1 MADKVIRRQF
11 RGCLKENAKEGTRL
25 CMAAAEAEKEVRRLI
40 QDGSLLTA
48 SVYYHE
54 NMCFLYYEALKEDV
68 DPADFFKSLEDFLE
82 PWPEEGGKTCWAPMY
97 SIYWHSVPQD
107 VDSWM
112 EGRKG
117 KKNRIGRI
125 AFLYPEKMF
134 SYTYWHQAI
143 VEEGLL
149 KGDQYQFISL
159 HENILFSYFEEPKN
173 MVNIT
178 GMDKASEVI
187 DKWLAVNPESH
198 FDREKAGGS
207 NFILIEQLLSI
218 AAGDDLVI
226 R

>member
-1 MADKVIRRQF
+1 MAEKVIRRQF
-11 RGCLKENAKEGTRL
+11 RGCLKEDAREGTRL
-25 CMAAAEAEKEVRRLI
+25 YMAAAEAEKEVRRLI
-40 QDGSLLTA
+40 QSGRLLTA
-48 SVYYHE
+48 SVYYHG
-54 NMCFLYYEALKEDV
+54 NMCFLYYEALEEGV
-68 DPADFFKSLEDFLE
+68 SPADFLKPLEACLE
-82 PWPEEGGKTCWAPMY
+82 LWPEEGGKTCWAPMY

-107 VDSWM
+107 ADSWM
-112 EGRKG
+112 ESRKG

-125 AFLYPEKMF
+125 AFLYPEKLF

-178 GMDKASEVI
+178 GMEKASEVI

-198 FDREKAGGS
+198 FDSEKAGGS
-207 NFILIEQLLSI
+207 NFIIIEQLLSV
-218 AAGDDLVI
+218 AAGDD
-226 R
+226 